1 MLAGAISGKF
11 GMNIAKD
18 DAWLYAVLG
27 LAALANASGLFDT
40 LLDSDRSLYAT
51 IAKTMVQRHDFVDL
65 FSAGRDWLDKPH
77 LPFWLSAASFS
88 LFGFS
93 TWAYKAPALILVFV
107 AAFYT
112 YAFAKVHYDKRIALA
127 AAIIFLSAQH
137 IVTSSNDVRA
147 EAYLTAFVIGG
158 VYHLHQASRLNSLAN
173 LVAGSAFAAAAV
185 MTKGVFTLIP
195 IGGAIGGGLLLGG
208 RWAEAL
214 HARWLAAALLILL
227 FISPE
232 LYCLWR
238 QFGSQPETAAL
249 GTTGLS
255 ALRFFFWDSQFGR
268 FFGSG
273 PIVRDGQAARSIILH
288 VELWA
293 FLPWS
298 LALYPAVYQ
307 AIRARVGRQDA
318 DRRNPSISAARWRR
332 FSCSARRDSNWTI
345 I

>member
-1 MLAGAISGKF
+1 MC
-11 GMNIAKD
+11 
-18 DAWLYAVLG
+18 
-27 LAALANASGLFDT
+27 
-40 LLDSDRSLYAT
+40 RPP
-51 IAKTMVQRHDFVDL
+51 FVDL
-65 FSAGRDWLDKPH
+65 FLGRQGLADKPH

-93 TWAYKAPALILVFV
+93 TWAYKAPVLILVFV

-232 LYCLWR
+232 LYCR
-238 QFGSQPETAAL
+238 GGS
-249 GTTGLS
+249 S
-255 ALRFFFWDSQFGR
+255 
-268 FFGSG
+268 
-273 PIVRDGQAARSIILH
+273 ARSPRPPP
-288 VELWA
+288 WGRPAYPRCA
-293 FLPWS
+293 FSSGITSSAGLRQRS
-298 LALYPAVYQ
+298 
-307 AIRARVGRQDA
+307 GRQDGRQPVLFPA
-318 DRRNPSISAARWRR
+318 CRVVGVSAVVARAIPGGLPGDSRAVGRRTPTTESFNLGGALAT
-332 FSCSARRDSNWTI
+332 FLCSARRASNWTI